1 MIANLPISTQLGGPP
16 TIPPS
21 YIRVH
26 AVVWECSEGQ
36 TDTQTGVANIH
47 FASAVR
53 NVISGR
59 GVYRLDAVAV
69 IQPTVSVD

>member
-1 MIANLPISTQLGGPP
+1 VHCITRGETPYNSPKLHP
-16 TIPPS
+16 
-21 YIRVH
+21 VH
-26 AVVWECSEGQ
+26 AVVWECSEGESDAQ
-36 TDTQTGVANIH
+36 TVVANIH
-47 FASAVR
+47 FALAVR